1 MIRRKLN
8 ETRPGTDQ
16 TKAINTIAEVSVG
29 DVSVPVVKSGG
40 LNIITTTD
48 LESNP
53 VITEAE
59 VISLPEETR
68 PGAGA
73 QMTVTG
79 ETTTSGE
86 TVQPTEAPKKPF
98 PWWLLLVGAGI
109 IYVITRKK

>member
-8 ETRPGTDQ
+8 QTKPGTEQ
-16 TKAINTIAEVSVG
+16 PKAINTVAEVSVG
-29 DVSVPVVKSGG
+29 DVSVPIVKSGG

-48 LESNP
+48 LENNP
-53 VITEAE
+53 VITQSE
-59 VISLPEETR
+59 VVSLPEDTR
-68 PGAGA
+68 PGSGA
-73 QMTVTG
+73 QMTVPG
-79 ETTTSGE
+79 GTTTSGE